1 MELLKQLYKIHS
13 PSGNERVMKKFIRKY
28 VWKHIPDVKIETD
41 RKGNLYLIKGV
52 AETYPCIVAHLDQVQ
67 REHSKDFIPV
77 ETKELIFG
85 YSPRN
90 RKQEGLGADDK
101 NGIWIAL
108 KCLKKCKAL
117 KIALFVEEE
126 TGCRGSNEADMDFF
140 KDCRFVIQPDRR
152 GYKDLITTIG
162 WTDLCSDDFLKTIG
176 YEKFGYQETDGMM
189 TDILTLKENGLGI
202 SCINLSCGYYEAHT
216 DREFTVKKDLL
227 NCLKLAGHIIEN
239 CTGVYPHSC
248 SCDATIYNMYRE
260 NDKGNVSFWWEEEYE
275 EAVNEIFSML
285 DVDDTLSVDDLKYMY
300 GFYFPHLKREDYER
314 IYLDYYELR
323 KEDEDYG
330 KQITCG

>member
-90 RKQEGLGADDK
+90 RM
-101 NGIWIAL
+101 
-108 KCLKKCKAL
+108 KCLKKYKTL
-117 KIALFVEEE
+117 KVALFVEEE
-126 TGCRGSNEADMDFF
+126 TGCQGSNQADMDFF
-140 KDCRFVIQPDRR
+140 TDCRFVIQSDRR

-162 WTDLCSDDFLKTIG
+162 WTDLCSDEFLKAIG

-189 TDILTLKENGLGI
+189 TDILTLKENRLEV

-227 NCLKLAGHIIEN
+227 NCLKLVEHIIET
-239 CTGVYPHSC
+239 CTGVYPH
-248 SCDATIYNMYRE
+248 IYNMYRE
-260 NDKGNVSFWWEEEYE
+260 DGSGSFLYEDEYA
-275 EAVNEIFSML
+275 EAMDEIFGML
-285 DVDDTLSVDDLKYMY
+285 DNDDTLSVDDLKYMY
-300 GFYFPHLKREDYER
+300 GLYFPCLTREDFER
-314 IYLDYYELR
+314 IYQDYYELR

-330 KQITCG
+330 MQIARG